1 MRYFSS
7 SRYNEKGRSMIE
19 MLGVLAIVGV
29 LSVGGLA
36 GYNMAMQ
43 KIRINKV
50 VEELERIIQETALLM
65 DTLSDLK
72 EGEIYPGI
80 DTRFLEQAVQSCSSS
95 AQIKGPSRGN
105 VNGFSM
111 FNFFFYNLP
120 TDLCQSIVMADIET
134 VTFCDYSSGSSCQGT
149 VFIHP
154 RTEEALNL
162 CKPDKD
168 GHSKTILMRLFTRK

>member
-1 MRYFSS
+1 
-7 SRYNEKGRSMIE
+7 
-19 MLGVLAIVGV
+19 MLGVLAIIGV

-36 GYNMAMQ
+36 GYNMAMR

-80 DTRFLEQAVQSCSSS
+80 DTRFLTQAVQATGPG
-95 AQIKGPSRGN
+95 AQIIGPSRGN

-111 FNFFFYNLP
+111 FNFRLVSLP
-120 TDLCQSIVMADIET
+120 SDLCQSIVTADIET

-149 VFIHP
+149 LFIHP

-168 GHSKTILMRLFTRK
+168 GQNHLNASVYKEIKSFFFRIYLLFLFSYCA